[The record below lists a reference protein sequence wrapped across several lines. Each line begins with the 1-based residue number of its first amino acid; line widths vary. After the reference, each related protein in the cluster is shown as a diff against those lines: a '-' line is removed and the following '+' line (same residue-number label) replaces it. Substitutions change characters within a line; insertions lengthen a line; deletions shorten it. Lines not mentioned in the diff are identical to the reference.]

1 MRNLLIIKVRP
12 TTPGKNSV
20 QISQALCVSDVL
32 SVLNAIFLV
41 SLDCNKK
48 KGRKSQKI
56 SEEYLTFSISFCG
69 VLALG

>member
-20 QISQALCVSDVL
+20 QISQALYVSDVV

-48 KGRKSQKI
+48 KVRKSQKNI
-56 SEEYLTFSISFCG
+56 LTFSVSFCA